1 MDNSV
6 NKSKNNSINKNI
18 RTKNIN
24 NLYYLNKGLD
34 INFREKN
41 ITDSLC
47 KKINT
52 INKRLILFSEYN
64 KKLKKQIKDLNE
76 DISSFENSMNKSKK
90 EIKSERRNT
99 SIGYLTSSA
108 NKNNSSYNNSD
119 IKSFLFKRKIKPINI
134 SNIKNKT
141 SLNKSLREHHKNVTN
156 LVYVKEFSAHSN
168 KKSNSKSR
176 SNQNSKNKTKFE
188 NNSKNKDIN
197 YKKCK
202 IEQKDVKKRR
212 IQSNN
217 LYDYSHFKKV
227 PPI

>member
-1 MDNSV
+1 M
-6 NKSKNNSINKNI
+6 
-18 RTKNIN
+18 
-24 NLYYLNKGLD
+24 
-34 INFREKN
+34 
-41 ITDSLC
+41 
-47 KKINT
+47 
-52 INKRLILFSEYN
+52 
-64 KKLKKQIKDLNE
+64 
-76 DISSFENSMNKSKK
+76 
-90 EIKSERRNT
+90 
-99 SIGYLTSSA
+99 TSSA

-141 SLNKSLREHHKNVTN
+141 SLNKSLRENHKNVTN
-156 LVYVKEFSAHSN
+156 LVYTKEFSAHSN